1 MKSIEI
7 WRNAVLKYSP
17 RAKDFGEAVRLNRMP
32 LITIWET
39 YTQNRKELG
48 RLPATSP
55 EFVAPYLLGFHLAN
69 VARTEGLFERSLRR
83 GLKVPNPEN
92 GVRVVDVGCGTGA
105 MSQAVLNTLGKDARI
120 TSFSFELFD
129 RSRHLLACAKD
140 MLAESDP
147 RTQVRGA
154 AVELGESP
162 LFTLSRKWTTEKS
175 QLTILCFGF
184 VWNEI
189 GGNRRAAEQVQRT
202 LDFWLN
208 AKEPAWIALCEPAT
222 EEGAR
227 STMGLR
233 NFFVEDG
240 WHAYYPCP
248 KSVQC
253 PMTRDERDWCYSEFE
268 FRKPNELVE
277 VEKILKLSRRTL
289 GGSAYLFL
297 NPAAQ
302 KLNGV
307 QPGKPVIVGLP
318 QTPSGKSQLLLC
330 KGDALD
336 RAQAPNQRDLP
347 LRGTEL

>member
-17 RAKDFGEAVRLNRMP
+17 KAKDFGEAVRFNRGP
-32 LITIWET
+32 LISIWET
-39 YTQNRKELG
+39 YTQNRRDLG

-69 VARTEGLFERSLRR
+69 VARTEGILERALRR
-83 GLKVPNPEN
+83 GLKVPHPEN
-92 GVRVVDVGCGTGA
+92 GLRVVDIGCGTGA
-105 MSQAVLNTLGKDARI
+105 MSQAVLNILGRDTGI
-120 TSFSFELFD
+120 SSLSFELFD
-129 RSRHLLACAKD
+129 RSRHLLACAKE
-140 MLAESDP
+140 MLTEADP
-147 RTQVRGA
+147 RAQIRGA
-154 AVELGESP
+154 AIALEDSP
-162 LFTLSRKWTTEKS
+162 LFNLSRKWTTENS

-202 LDFWLN
+202 LDFWLK
-208 AKEPAWIALCEPAT
+208 AKEPAWIILCEPAT

-227 STMGLR
+227 ATMTIRG
-233 NFFVEDG
+233 FFVEDG

-248 KSVQC
+248 KSVTC
-253 PMTRDERDWCYSEFE
+253 PMTRDERDWCYSEFD

-277 VEKILKLSRRTL
+277 VEKILKLSRRTV

-297 NPAAQ
+297 NPAAL
-302 KLNGV
+302 KANGA
-307 QPGKPVIVGLP
+307 QPGKPVVVGHP

-330 KGDALD
+330 KGEELD
-336 RAQAPNQRDLP
+336 RAQPPNHRDLP
-347 LRGTEL
+347 LRGTEF